1 MKSSFN
7 ANSLNVFNLLGLY
20 NLSGLRNIL
29 VNIFYLKVKK
39 IPNTSN
45 GLVEC
50 KGYDDEKGD
59 GIGKNDGGQGK
70 N

>member
-1 MKSSFN
+1 M
-7 ANSLNVFNLLGLY
+7 FNLSGLY
-20 NLSGLRNIL
+20 NLSGLRNIS
-29 VNIFYLKVKK
+29 VNIFYFKVEK

-50 KGYDDEKGD
+50 KGYDDEKGN